1 MAVRLQ
7 MKLGFVAEPD
17 RLPDS
22 PDTIRTQEPS
32 IGAVMRSKGQL
43 YVLVTSRVPGAK
55 AREATRLVADTIEH
69 EYYYDESA
77 GIRVCLEKAIRA
89 ANKKL
94 AHAGD
99 RFGLGRA
106 PDGNGPVGVAAAVV
120 RSNELYVATVGPAEA
135 YLIRQAR
142 LSTLPDPHRE
152 RGLPSD
158 GLEPE
163 VWRGEMTVGDS
174 LVL

>member
-32 IGAVMRSKGQL
+32 VGAVMRSKGQL
-43 YVLVTSRVPGAK
+43 YVLVTCRVPGGK

-94 AHAGD
+94 A
-99 RFGLGRA
+99 
-106 PDGNGPVGVAAAVV
+106 
-120 RSNELYVATVGPAEA
+120 E
-135 YLIRQAR
+135 QQK
-142 LSTLPDPHRE
+142 
-152 RGLPSD
+152 
-158 GLEPE
+158 
-163 VWRGEMTVGDS
+163 
-174 LVL
+174 